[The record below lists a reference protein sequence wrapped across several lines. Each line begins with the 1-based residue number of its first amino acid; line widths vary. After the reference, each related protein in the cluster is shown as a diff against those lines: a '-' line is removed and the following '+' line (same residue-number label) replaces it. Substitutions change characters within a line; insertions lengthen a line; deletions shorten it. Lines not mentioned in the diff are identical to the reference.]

1 MKAILRAVISWRAH
15 LASLGSCV
23 AIFLATG
30 ALPAQDLV
38 RVEEDWQLVLG
49 EPDSN
54 SCGPQIAC
62 TMSPLGNING
72 TYFTLELN
80 HRSVPYWS
88 PGGITLHHW
97 NDELRIQSMERPD
110 RSVMQTNEETVT
122 WTQSLDV
129 DGNNVTFQI
138 KDGTSTT
145 WGPFGYTGYL
155 KLSSY
160 WSTNNLNSYSPDV
173 SVSRSGV
180 AYASNRVRS
189 LKILQ
194 VRGTFS
200 NGTTAT
206 DNTVRVVHQL
216 PNP

>member
-1 MKAILRAVISWRAH
+1 MKAILRAAISWRNH
-15 LASLGSCV
+15 LAGWGFC
-23 AIFLATG
+23 LAAVLSTG
-30 ALPAQDLV
+30 VVTAQDLV

-62 TMSPLGNING
+62 TMSPLGHING

-80 HRSVPYWS
+80 HRSMPYWS

-97 NDELRIQSMERPD
+97 NDEWRIESMERPD
-110 RSVMQTNEETVT
+110 RSVMQTNDEIVT
-122 WTQSLDV
+122 WTQSLDL

-160 WSTNNLNSYSPDV
+160 WGSNNLNGYSPDV

-180 AYASNRVRS
+180 AYASNRVRT

-194 VRGTFS
+194 IRGTFS
-200 NGTTAT
+200 NGATAT

>member
-1 MKAILRAVISWRAH
+1 
-15 LASLGSCV
+15 
-23 AIFLATG
+23 
-30 ALPAQDLV
+30 
-38 RVEEDWQLVLG
+38 
-49 EPDSN
+49 
-54 SCGPQIAC
+54 
-62 TMSPLGNING
+62 
-72 TYFTLELN
+72 
-80 HRSVPYWS
+80 
-88 PGGITLHHW
+88 
-97 NDELRIQSMERPD
+97 MERPD